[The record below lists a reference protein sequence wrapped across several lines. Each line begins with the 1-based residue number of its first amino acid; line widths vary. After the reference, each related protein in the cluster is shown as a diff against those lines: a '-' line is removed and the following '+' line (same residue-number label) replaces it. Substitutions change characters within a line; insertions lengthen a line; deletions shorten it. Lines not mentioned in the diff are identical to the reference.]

1 MHEISYRIY
10 YEDTDSGGVVYHAN
24 YLKFAERARTDFLRS
39 VGITQSTLAK
49 EQGILFVVRYIEMDL
64 LKGAKLDDM
73 LNIKTN
79 IDKMSGASMVMSQTI
94 STRENLLCKIT
105 VKVAC
110 VNGDITPVRIP
121 KEIKERFSVQG

>member
-39 VGITQSTLAK
+39 IGITQSTLAK
-49 EQGILFVVRYIEMDL
+49 EQGILFVVRHIEMDL

-79 IDKMSGASMVMSQTI
+79 IDKMSGASMVMNQTI
-94 STRENLLCKIT
+94 SAYENLLCKIT

-110 VNGDITPVRIP
+110 VNSDIAPVRIP